1 MYHGF
6 VGNVPGDICSCDN
19 HASFACHQIDFCY
32 DGGSDHPLNESGY
45 VNTYHKS
52 DYGCD
57 MNVTVNVTQSSYI
70 EDMNEILIDCHT
82 GRTILTWIAYVH
94 KNQTLTCS
102 GSSCMN
108 VNASC
113 CYLRHDCTSH
123 GIEIDS
129 VMTHL
134 MKLLQ
139 EEAEAAAFV
148 VVVVAAAAAVAAV
161 VVVVE
166 AVAAAAAAVVAAAA
180 FSSFSFLNLMYHSHC
195 QFWGLWVVPTQW
207 VY

>member
-1 MYHGF
+1 
-6 VGNVPGDICSCDN
+6 
-19 HASFACHQIDFCY
+19 
-32 DGGSDHPLNESGY
+32 
-45 VNTYHKS
+45 
-52 DYGCD
+52 
-57 MNVTVNVTQSSYI
+57 
-70 EDMNEILIDCHT
+70 
-82 GRTILTWIAYVH
+82 
-94 KNQTLTCS
+94 
-102 GSSCMN
+102 MN